1 MASLLSEASKQMRIH
16 EVTTIAKT
24 IQTQYISTKDALD
37 KLEKTS
43 QKIKIKNHLN
53 SVIENLEIKQEQLR
67 KFEYKLMKVNVEL
80 IGEESKLSTLMK
92 QSIKYS
98 DMVTENLL
106 TSQTNFKSLV
116 ATQKFIIKSVK
127 QLKKETL
134 QAEEIYHQMRSQENI
149 LNRQIR
155 TLEQS
160 LIVLTQRLEKIAT
173 AKSEKT
179 SDMRLISAAITPNF
193 PVWPNKLQIILIAI
207 VGSLVVGMAIAL
219 AKEHLDNI
227 N

>member
-1 MASLLSEASKQMRIH
+1 M
-16 EVTTIAKT
+16 
-24 IQTQYISTKDALD
+24 
-37 KLEKTS
+37 
-43 QKIKIKNHLN
+43 
-53 SVIENLEIKQEQLR
+53 R
-67 KFEYKLMKVNVEL
+67 KFEYKLMKVNVEV

-98 DMVTENLL
+98 DMVKESLL
-106 TSQTNFKSLV
+106 TAQTNFKSLV

-127 QLKKETL
+127 QLKKEIL
-134 QAEEIYHQMRSQENI
+134 QLEEIFSQMSSQEKK
-149 LNRQIR
+149 LNRQMK
-155 TLEQS
+155 TLEES
-160 LIVLTQRLEKIAT
+160 LIVLAKRLEKIAT

-193 PVWPNKLQIILIAI
+193 PVWPNKLKIILIAI